1 MGLFL
6 FMFSVINVVFHRIK
20 WRSCSVTF
28 SGIFWKGTG
37 RTLVLGFYP
46 IWKDKMLRTVM
57 QNHLSLNSIIYLH
70 SFPQRPNMSNLLWR
84 SVSVSMKRPP
94 PTWAQLYSCSSRS
107 LSRSDVPMAAIFWLL
122 TRASS
127 CSHAGCR
134 WARLWSASRG
144 GGGAMMTESSWDT
157 ARVWQAGDERR
168 RWRAWSQGRLGVTR
182 QMSEMQ
188 NSPKST
194 ASPMADW
201 PASHRKSFTAKTG
214 NHQPSYRHIL
224 SEMLLPIRPT
234 AAGFTVKS
242 FPAGF

>member
-6 FMFSVINVVFHRIK
+6 FMSSVINVVFHRIK

-94 PTWAQLYSCSSRS
+94 PHLGPVVQLLQQVFVQVGRPDGCYLLAPDQS
-107 LSRSDVPMAAIFWLL
+107 LQLLPRRLQVSQTLVSLQRRRRRDDDRVQLGHCQSLTSWRWETEMKSVVAGKTRGDTANVWDAKLTQIHSVSDGGL
-122 TRASS
+122 
-127 CSHAGCR
+127 
-134 WARLWSASRG
+134 ARLAQEELHCKDGEPSTGTFW
-144 GGGAMMTESSWDT
+144 
-157 ARVWQAGDERR
+157 
-168 RWRAWSQGRLGVTR
+168 GRCCCL
-182 QMSEMQ
+182 
-188 NSPKST
+188 
-194 ASPMADW
+194 
-201 PASHRKSFTAKTG
+201 
-214 NHQPSYRHIL
+214 
-224 SEMLLPIRPT
+224 
-234 AAGFTVKS
+234 
-242 FPAGF
+242 